1 MRVTVVKHISL
12 SGLIFMRSARALQP
26 RQTLISVFSA
36 RCHLVST
43 SICPPPLAVTKCRK
57 ATAFNAA
64 PLEK

>member
-1 MRVTVVKHISL
+1 MRVTVKHISL
-12 SGLIFMRSARALQP
+12 SEFIFMRSARAFQP

-36 RCHLVST
+36 RCHLVSA
-43 SICPPPLAVTKCRK
+43 SFCPSPLAVTKCKK